1 LTREKEDYWKWN
13 EFIKNQEI
21 IYNKKMKLLFITNN
35 AEHKNLNDLSHV
47 KIFCTTEHNTY
58 DKMHEIMWRIKIY
71 MIYSK

>member
-1 LTREKEDYWKWN
+1 
-13 EFIKNQEI
+13 
-21 IYNKKMKLLFITNN
+21 MKLLLITNN

-71 MIYSK
+71 MIYHK